1 MEKLIL
7 ASGSP
12 RRKELLAYMGI
23 PFSIVVSNGEEK
35 ADADDPE
42 QIVEKLSRDKAGN
55 VAKMLK
61 NEKEPVPNSGSRYR
75 GCF

>member
-23 PFSIVVSNGEEK
+23 PVSIVVSNGEEK

-42 QIVEKLSRDKAGN
+42 QIVE
-55 VAKMLK
+55 
-61 NEKEPVPNSGSRYR
+61 
-75 GCF
+75 